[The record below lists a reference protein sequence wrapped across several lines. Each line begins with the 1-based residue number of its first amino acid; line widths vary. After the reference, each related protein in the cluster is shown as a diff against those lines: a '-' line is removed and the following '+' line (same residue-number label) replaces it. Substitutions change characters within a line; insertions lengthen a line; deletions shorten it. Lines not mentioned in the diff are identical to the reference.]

1 MRVDT
6 HLGRPVMVTQD
17 YSRLVSLKPT
27 LDGIRRLL
35 NQVLVVGEAKTTT
48 VTNFNRSFLPLGID
62 DQTATC
68 MTIFL
73 FITDTSGKAIKA
85 GLAK

>member
-35 NQVLVVGEAKTTT
+35 NQVLVVGEAK
-48 VTNFNRSFLPLGID
+48 NNMRDEL
-62 DQTATC
+62 
-68 MTIFL
+68 
-73 FITDTSGKAIKA
+73 
-85 GLAK
+85 